1 MNFWVRTC
9 PSPYTLF
16 NQVDFLCYNLCPAGT
31 YLVSAD
37 SLCVACHYSCA
48 TCTTG
53 TSCVTCPTN
62 KVLDPNTNFCVCID
76 YYYELNQVCVA
87 CHYSCQKCV
96 YSGQYYNCIKCDA
109 NMHRGPP
116 TPNNST
122 CDCLTGYRDVGVT
135 ACGDICGDGSVRTD
149 PCDDGNTIDNDG
161 CSSSCQK
168 EQYFSCDNPIPP
180 AVTPASNC
188 YFTGDITVNVVRI

>member
-62 KVLDPNTNFCVCID
+62 KVLD
-76 YYYELNQVCVA
+76 
-87 CHYSCQKCV
+87 
-96 YSGQYYNCIKCDA
+96 
-109 NMHRGPP
+109 
-116 TPNNST
+116 
-122 CDCLTGYRDVGVT
+122 RDVGVT